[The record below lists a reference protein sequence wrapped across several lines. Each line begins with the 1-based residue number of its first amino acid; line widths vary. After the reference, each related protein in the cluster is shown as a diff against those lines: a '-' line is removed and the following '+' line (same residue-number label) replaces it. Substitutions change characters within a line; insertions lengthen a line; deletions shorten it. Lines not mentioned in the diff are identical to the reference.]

1 MSAIHGS
8 RLRLLLIV
16 TAALGAASVAGCGST
31 AANRGTS
38 INATD
43 VSALRF
49 SRCMRA
55 NGVPNFPDPGP
66 GDSKTRSG
74 SDINLQPPAAQSA
87 FDACQKYLPQSGHSP
102 PVPASVRRE
111 EIALARCMRA
121 NGVPNF
127 PDPNANGDIQFP
139 VTSAIPK
146 PPAFQRAQSGPCKKY
161 LSNG

>member
-1 MSAIHGS
+1 MSAIHRS

-16 TAALGAASVAGCGST
+16 TAVLGAASIAGCAST
-31 AANRGTS
+31 ATKRGAS
-38 INATD
+38 INATN

-66 GDSKTRSG
+66 GESKTGSG

-127 PDPNANGDIQFP
+127 PDPDANGDIQFP
-139 VTSAIPK
+139 VTSPIPK
-146 PPAFQRAQSGPCKKY
+146 SPTFQRAQSV
-161 LSNG
+161 LSRAGST